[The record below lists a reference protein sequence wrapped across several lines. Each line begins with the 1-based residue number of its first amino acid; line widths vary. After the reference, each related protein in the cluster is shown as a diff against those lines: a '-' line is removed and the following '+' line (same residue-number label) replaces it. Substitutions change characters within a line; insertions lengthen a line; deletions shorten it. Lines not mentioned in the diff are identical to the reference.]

1 VSFPATE
8 MTQSRVRICISAAH
22 TKEMLDK
29 LLKNIDE
36 VGDISRTK
44 HSNKSEFYKSIEA
57 IW

>member
-1 VSFPATE
+1 